1 MYKIS
6 CNSMLQFTIIISASA
21 IMRAAAGCVRIHVI
35 VLCVWVHVIVLCV
48 WVHVIVV
55 AGTRR
60 RGWSVT
66 RGLVGVVT

>member
-6 CNSMLQFTIIISASA
+6 CNSMLQFTVIISASA
-21 IMRAAAGCVRIHVI
+21 IMRAAAGCVR
-35 VLCVWVHVIVLCV
+35 VHVIVLCV

>member
-1 MYKIS
+1 
-6 CNSMLQFTIIISASA
+6 
-21 IMRAAAGCVRIHVI
+21 MRAAAGCVRIHVI

-48 WVHVIVV
+48 WVHVIVPCVWVHVIVV